1 MIPADLAPLPWLQ
14 LCYNSVEACS
24 QGPNSCNTTYN
35 PNLCEPQLG
44 ICSTGQAAGTGLAT
58 VALHDSGATTG
69 VVGYNFFCL
78 SDLPVGSL
86 PAGSGAVCY
95 QSHDQCMY
103 GPNGCNATVP
113 CQQNFQECPTGIAGS
128 AGFDAVGVVLSIG
141 VCRPVTSVN
150 ETLSASALLAALSSS
165 PALINATIG
174 NIYFQVPLF
183 FPVQLKRAC

>member
-1 MIPADLAPLPWLQ
+1 MCECADLAPLPWLQ

-128 AGFDAVGVVLSIG
+128 DPVRIWEPLLSG
-141 VCRPVTSVN
+141 CLRPTM
-150 ETLSASALLAALSSS
+150 
-165 PALINATIG
+165 P
-174 NIYFQVPLF
+174 
-183 FPVQLKRAC
+183 C